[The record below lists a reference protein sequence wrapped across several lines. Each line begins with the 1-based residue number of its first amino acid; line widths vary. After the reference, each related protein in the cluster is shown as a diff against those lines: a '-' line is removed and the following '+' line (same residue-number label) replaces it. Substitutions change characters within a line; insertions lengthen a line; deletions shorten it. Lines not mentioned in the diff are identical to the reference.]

1 MAEVIGID
9 HVIVAV
15 DDLEAA
21 STLFSAGLGFHIS
34 GGGMHPQFGT
44 ANRIIVLEDE
54 YIELLAPQPG
64 EQPRGIVGGLLKEG
78 VGSLAC
84 IPSLRDP
91 EAFATGAC
99 ARGLAV
105 NGPQPGRL
113 EAAEGFSRGWKTV
126 ALPDKM
132 LPGMPFCIKHDCEG
146 DERRRLLAGPIGQA
160 PHANGAARIAGITL
174 AVGDCHAAAER
185 FEQVLGLQAET
196 EGQDSMLIAGT
207 MTLRLLS
214 GAAIVLAAPSES
226 GRGPIAAALAQRGES
241 MFAVT
246 IAVKSLA
253 EVVALLRGR
262 GIGVRVDEP
271 GGVLVAAQIHQ
282 RSTLGARIG
291 LVGA

>member
-1 MAEVIGID
+1 VAEVIGID

-21 STLFSAGLGFHIS
+21 TTLFSAGLGFHIS
-34 GGGMHPQFGT
+34 GGGVHPQFGT

-64 EQPRGIVGGLLKEG
+64 ARPRGLVGSLLNDG
-78 VGSLAC
+78 VGCLAC

-91 EAFATGAC
+91 QAYANGARVRGFAVG
-99 ARGLAV
+99 
-105 NGPQPGRL
+105 GPQEGRL
-113 EAAEGFSRGWKTV
+113 EAVEGFSRGWKTV

-132 LPGMPFCIKHDCEG
+132 LPGTPFCIKHDCEG
-146 DERRRLLAGPIGQA
+146 VERRRLLAGPVGPA
-160 PHANGAARIAGITL
+160 PHANGAAHIAGITL
-174 AVGDCHAAAER
+174 AVEDCHASAER
-185 FEQVLGLQAET
+185 FQQVLGLSGEAE
-196 EGQDSMLIAGT
+196 GRDSMLIANT
-207 MTLRLLS
+207 ITLRLLS
-214 GAAIVLAAPSES
+214 GAAIVLAAPSEP
-226 GRGPIAAALAQRGES
+226 GKGPIAAALAQRGES

-253 EVVALLRGR
+253 EVVVLLRGR

-291 LVGA
+291 LVGV